1 MMDVHPSSLYGKDR
15 HSVILKLFG
24 KSPETRIIDLFLD
37 NPLFEFTRNEII
49 ESLGMAKV
57 TLFRILPGLEDA
69 GLIGET
75 RKIGK
80 ASLYRLNGESPI
92 VKGLRNTIRAYIRE
106 TYKQDL
112 DEEKASQGIILD
124 ERGLIHD

>member
-1 MMDVHPSSLYGKDR
+1 MYGKNR

-37 NPLFEFTRNEII
+37 NPLFEFTRNEIV

-57 TLFRILPGLEDA
+57 TLFRVLPGLEDA
-69 GLIGET
+69 GLIEET

-80 ASLYRLNGESPI
+80 ASLYRLNGESPV
-92 VKGLRNTIRAYIRE
+92 VKSLRTTIRAYISE
-106 TYKQDL
+106 
-112 DEEKASQGIILD
+112 
-124 ERGLIHD
+124 

>member
-1 MMDVHPSSLYGKDR
+1 MDVPNTMYGKDR

-37 NPLFEFTRNEII
+37 NPLFEFTRNEMI

-57 TLFRILPGLEDA
+57 TLFRVLPGLEGA
-69 GLIGET
+69 GLIDET

-80 ASLYRLNGESPI
+80 ASLYRLNGESPV
-92 VKGLRNTIRAYIRE
+92 VKSLRTTIRAYISE
-106 TYKQDL
+106 TYQQDL
-112 DEEKASQGIILD
+112 GDENASRAILLD
-124 ERGLIHD
+124 ERRLIHD